1 MNRRPFTQNAIQRG
15 FTAVEVSIFMVAA
28 TIVATVS
35 SVALL
40 TLSGDSAQA
49 GSDSANRGIEHAV
62 GAVQVRGPVIATRG
76 DVDVDGNNVI
86 ELSGSDIQAVASLT
100 IILTADLANGID
112 LTPPYTIDSTGI
124 DPDFSTSQIATVV
137 SVTTENVGISS
148 AAWSVTFPGDD
159 DGDNILEKGERAEIT
174 VWLLPE
180 DLANGWFDL
189 GSGVSDPYMD
199 SSGEALIERG
209 QLTVRITT
217 DNAPDTSIT
226 RSMPIELTS
235 SMLLE

>member
-1 MNRRPFTQNAIQRG
+1 MNRRPFAQNAIQRG
-15 FTAVEVSIFMVAA
+15 FTAVEVSIFMIAA

-49 GSDSANRGIEHAV
+49 GGDAANRGIEHA
-62 GAVQVRGPVIATRG
+62 ASALQVRGPVIATRG
-76 DVDVDGNNVI
+76 DVDVDGNDVI
-86 ELSGSDIQAVASLT
+86 DLAGSDIQAVTSLT
-100 IILTADLANGID
+100 IILTADLASGID
-112 LTPPYTIDSTGI
+112 LTPPYTVNSTGI
-124 DPDFSTSQIATVV
+124 DPDLSTSDIATVV
-137 SVTTENVGISS
+137 SVTTDNIGISS

-159 DGDNILEKGERAEIT
+159 DGDSFLEKGERAEIT
-174 VWLLPE
+174 VWLMPE

-189 GSGVSDPYMD
+189 GSGNSDPYMD

-209 QLTVRITT
+209 QLTLRITT
-217 DNAPDTSIT
+217 DKAPETSIT
-226 RSMPIELTS
+226 HTMPIELTS